1 LANEWR
7 LFEKLI
13 ATKQHFERTLLLEQL
28 TESTSE
34 PTNARSDGLV
44 SLATSDAYGTIGSMG
59 LFGGS
64 LGPPIRLS

>member
-13 ATKQHFERTLLLEQL
+13 ATKQRTLLLAQL

-34 PTNARSDGLV
+34 PTNARSNGLV
-44 SLATSDAYGTIGSMG
+44 SLATSDACGTIGPMR